1 LNFSREHKMPIFYRE
16 QPTGTIS
23 VDFLVEN
30 IIPVE
35 LKDISKLEDVRD
47 AQAMN
52 YLEAY
57 NSEIGLL
64 INFGE
69 RSL

>member
-1 LNFSREHKMPIFYRE
+1 MPIFYRE
-16 QPTGTIS
+16 QPTGTRS

-30 IIPVE
+30 IILVE